1 MKKWGIGVLLVV
13 IVAGLYYIEFS
24 KIDTGNLE
32 TVPTLDE
39 LEFDSATRN
48 WDNFYR
54 VRATIIDGQSAK
66 FSIPENLKLMVG
78 KEMELSGAAVFF
90 SPGCT
95 AKGDKI
101 AVHSFFL
108 LPTLGLANA
117 CEHLPEIAMR
127 WTIQINIENDWI
139 ISRDDMIQTLVNVKG
154 DFRIDTKKPYDAAF
168 FIDHAA
174 VQLIIN
180 EEEPN

>member
-1 MKKWGIGVLLVV
+1 MKKWGIGILLVV
-13 IVAGLYYIEFS
+13 IIAGLYYIEFS
-24 KIDTGNLE
+24 KIDSGNSE
-32 TVPTLDE
+32 TVPSLDE
-39 LEFDSATRN
+39 LKFDSATRN
-48 WDNFYR
+48 WENFYR
-54 VRATIIDGQSAK
+54 VRATIIDGQTAK
-66 FSIPENLKLMVG
+66 FSIPEDLKLMVG

-90 SPGCT
+90 SPGCS

-127 WTIQINIENDWI
+127 WTIQISLEEDWVI
-139 ISRDDMIQTLVNVKG
+139 TRDDMINTLVNVKG
-154 DFRIDTKKPYDAAF
+154 VFRIDTKEPYDASF

-174 VQLIIN
+174 VQLILTG
-180 EEEPN
+180 EEPN

>member
-1 MKKWGIGVLLVV
+1 MKKWGIGLLLVV
-13 IVAGLYYIEFS
+13 IVAGLYYIELS
-24 KIDTGNLE
+24 KIDPGNSD

-39 LEFDSATRN
+39 LEFDSTVRY
-48 WDNFYR
+48 WDDFYR
-54 VRATIIDGQSAK
+54 VRATIIDGQTAN
-66 FSIPENLKLMVG
+66 FSIPENLEACVG
-78 KEMELSGAAVFF
+78 EEMELSGAAVFF

-127 WTIQINIENDWI
+127 WTIQVNLEKDWE
-139 ISRDDMIQTLVNVKG
+139 ISRIDMIQALVNVKG
-154 DFRIDTKKPYDAAF
+154 DFRIDTKKPYEAAF
-168 FIDHAA
+168 FIDNAA
-174 VQLIIN
+174 VQLIPN
-180 EEEPN
+180 EEIEY